1 MLDFSLSHIGIN
13 KESEKA
19 LENANKIFK
28 LVDFPVKAGNSYIFK
43 GKEFK
48 WMKKFFCDEIA
59 ILLLELEI

>member
-19 LENANKIFK
+19 LGNDNKIFK
-28 LVDFPVKAGNSYIFK
+28 LVDFPVKADNSYIFN

-48 WMKKFFCDEIA
+48 GMKSFFVTK
-59 ILLLELEI
+59 